1 MSKFNAGS
9 LNIRNAGSRIGFE
22 TEEEEVYGVIASIR
36 QNKTDGHT
44 AIYLTDSTDPYIL
57 APTQEV
63 DIQITAAE
71 LATLEI
77 GNAVGRIEEVMGT
90 QKRGRR

>member
-9 LNIRNAGSRIGFE
+9 LNIRNAGSRIGITNE
-22 TEEEEVYGVIASIR
+22 MEDVYGVIASVR
-36 QNKTDGHT
+36 QKKVSRTT
-44 AIYLTDSTDPYIL
+44 WIYLTDATDPIIL
-57 APTQEV
+57 DFTDEV

-77 GNAVGRIEEVMGT
+77 GNTVHRIEEVMGT
-90 QKRGRR
+90 QKGGRR